1 MTDDDL
7 PDVLAW
13 RVPPPPPLDAHSLVM
28 RALAPATTPARRPR
42 LRWLVASIVLVNA
55 AIAALLVILL
65 ARPAAP
71 RTAVVVQPAGG
82 SSMDARVHE
91 LLAQLAE
98 EQAALEK
105 RLAELEQLRA
115 LVLDLSDKVAR
126 CEQDRT
132 VARPPGPTPAPAPAP
147 APTVVDTPRETSCDE
162 VSCVLTDYEGACC
175 TRYKQPSP
183 ASPPPSPSGP
193 PDALDRAAIS
203 NGVASVKATVASCAT
218 KAPVKGTVKV
228 HVRVGANGLVTNV
241 TVAATPDAALGG
253 CVAAAMQRAVFPR
266 TKAGGTFTYPFVF

>member
-7 PDVLAW
+7 PDLLAW
-13 RVPPPPPLDAHSLVM
+13 RVPPPPPLDARSLVM

-55 AIAALLVILL
+55 VIAALLVIVL
-65 ARPAAP
+65 ARPPASRP
-71 RTAVVVQPAGG
+71 AVVVEPAGG
-82 SSMDARVHE
+82 GSMDARVHE
-91 LLAQLAE
+91 LLARLAD

-132 VARPPGPTPAPAPAP
+132 VAKPPGPAPAP
-147 APTVVDTPRETSCDE
+147 APTPPPAPTTVDALRETTCDE
-162 VSCVLTDYEGACC
+162 VSCVLNDYAGSCC
-175 TRYKQPSP
+175 ARFKQPIVAP
-183 ASPPPSPSGP
+183 APPGI

-203 NGVASVKATVASCAT
+203 NGVTSVKAAVASCAT
-218 KAPVKGTVKV
+218 KAPAKGTVKV
-228 HVRVGANGLVTNV
+228 HVRVRANGLVSNV
-241 TVAATPDAALGG
+241 TIAETPDAALGA
-253 CVAAAMQRAVFPR
+253 CVAAAMQGAVFQR
-266 TKAGGTFTYPFVF
+266 TKAGGSFTYPFVF